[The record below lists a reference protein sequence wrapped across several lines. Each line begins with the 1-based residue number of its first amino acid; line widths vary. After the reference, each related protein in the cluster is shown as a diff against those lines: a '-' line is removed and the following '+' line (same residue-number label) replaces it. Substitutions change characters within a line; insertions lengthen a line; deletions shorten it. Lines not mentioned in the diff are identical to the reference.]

1 MNFATEHHLG
11 VCAEPPAPASGEQKR
26 LKAFGL

>member
-11 VCAEPPAPASGEQKR
+11 VCAKPRAATSGEQKR
-26 LKAFGL
+26 LKALGL

>member
-11 VCAEPPAPASGEQKR
+11 VCAESRAATSGEQKR
-26 LKAFGL
+26 LKALGL